1 MCQEPSIRDNYQHQ
15 QLQQLCYN
23 FYSNLP
29 QQELLPDPEAFEQKI
44 IVLVLN
50 KNRSKK
56 RNLQIQLLIS
66 ILHNYSRINHKN
78 DFRDMRRFHQDSTPN
93 THDNTMCSIFCL
105 ESNTAASVTQPI
117 KNLVK
122 LRGGCQSLNFISLS
136 LVVNSCEDCRNR
148 YKLETRG
155 AGDTG
160 QIIWISYKT
169 DH

>member
-1 MCQEPSIRDNYQHQ
+1 MTWWTKTV
-15 QLQQLCYN
+15 N
-23 FYSNLP
+23 FVTKYWQWILMVITAIAFF
-29 QQELLPDPEAFEQKI
+29 LLGRSKDAKKQQKI

-78 DFRDMRRFHQDSTPN
+78 DFRDMRRFHHDSTPN

-105 ESNTAASVTQPI
+105 ETNTAASVTQPI

-122 LRGGCQSLNFISLS
+122 LRGVCQSLNFISLS

-148 YKLETRG
+148 YKLETWG

-160 QIIWISYKT
+160 QII
-169 DH
+169 